1 MRFLPPHAGF
11 TRFSLPPVPRRES
24 RCARTGKTCCDK
36 FKRRAFAAASATS
49 LPAHLLLYSYLYR
62 QKYVFSK
69 IRTFQKRVLFLFG
82 LHVSHFVMLILS
94 VCLFKI
100 INFSHVYTY
109 KITFFPQKNST
120 FDTKFRV
127 FQKIPFRKSTYF

>member
-36 FKRRAFAAASATS
+36 FKRRAFAAAAATS

-109 KITFFPQKNST
+109 KITFFPKKPRLLTQNSV
-120 FDTKFRV
+120 FFKKFPV
-127 FQKIPFRKSTYF
+127 RKSTYF